1 MTSHIAPPPDTM
13 RAMVLTEFGGPDVLH
28 AAELPTPVPRADEVL
43 VEIAC
48 SSVNPADWKTR
59 EGKLS
64 AYIDYHFPFVLGF
77 DLAGVIAA
85 VGPDVTRW
93 QVGDQVF
100 GMSNQRSGED
110 GTYAEY
116 CLASSE
122 LLAPLPDGWSYVDA
136 AGLPVAG
143 STAYGGM
150 VDAGELQNGQTVLIN
165 GGAGGVGSI
174 AIQIARALGARVAVT
189 CSPKNFDYVSA
200 LGADLAIDYRG
211 GDVVTQLRA
220 WAPSGVDQVLDA
232 VGLDTLLPHAEELV
246 APGGRYVEI
255 ETLISRADD
264 ERVARA
270 AERGVRIVSNMIAI
284 QRQPQHLTEL
294 AALCAKGAIR
304 PPETELLPLSRVADA
319 HRLVE
324 AGHVR
329 GKVILA
335 VHTD

>member
-1 MTSHIAPPPDTM
+1 MQ
-13 RAMVLTEFGGPDVLH
+13 AMVLTEFGGPDVLH
-28 AAELPTPVPRADEVL
+28 AAELPTPVPGTGEVL
-43 VEIAC
+43 VEITC
-48 SSVNPADWKTR
+48 TSVNPADWKTR

-64 AYIDYHFPFVLGF
+64 GYIDYHFPFVLGF
-77 DLAGVIAA
+77 DLAGVVAA
-85 VGPDVTRW
+85 VGPGVTRR

-100 GMSNQRSGED
+100 GMSNQRNGAD

-122 LLAPLPDGWSYVDA
+122 LLAPLPEGWSHVDA

-150 VDAGELQNGQTVLIN
+150 VDAGELQAGQTVLIN

-189 CSPKNFDYVSA
+189 CSPKNFDYVTE

-211 GDVVTQLRA
+211 GDVVSQLRA
-220 WAPSGVDQVLDA
+220 WAPSGVNQVLDA

-246 APGGRYVEI
+246 APGGCYVEI
-255 ETLISRADD
+255 ETLISRAD
-264 ERVARA
+264 EARVARA
-270 AERGVRIVSNMIAI
+270 AEHGVRIVSNMIAV
-284 QRQPQHLTEL
+284 QRQPQHLVEL
-294 AALCAKGAIR
+294 AALCASGAIR
-304 PPETELLPLSRVADA
+304 PPATEVLPLAKVADA

-335 VHTD
+335 TQTD